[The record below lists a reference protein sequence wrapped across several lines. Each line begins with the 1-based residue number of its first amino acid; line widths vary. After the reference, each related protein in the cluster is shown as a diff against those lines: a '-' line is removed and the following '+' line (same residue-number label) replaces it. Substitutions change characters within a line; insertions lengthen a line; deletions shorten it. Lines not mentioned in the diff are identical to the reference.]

1 MSSRRVIV
9 NSTSS
14 GSLNDRFTQMKKVG
28 LSPQRKTSRGGS
40 TTVTINNGST
50 GGRSSFGSRG
60 GRGGQVSTRGRG
72 GFTSSSRGGSS
83 AGGRGGFR
91 GGRGGRGGF
100 RGGRGGRGGFRG
112 GKREK
117 TPSKEELDQE
127 LDEISNS
134 NAMKE

>member
-9 NSTSS
+9 NSSSS

-40 TTVTINNGST
+40 TTVTINNGSAPR
-50 GGRSSFGSRG
+50 GGSFAPRG
-60 GRGGQVSTRGRG
+60 GRGGQVSTRGGRG
-72 GFTSSSRGGSS
+72 GFTSSRGGSS
-83 AGGRGGFR
+83 GGRGGR
-91 GGRGGRGGF
+91 GGYRPSRGGRGGF
-100 RGGRGGRGGFRG
+100 RGGRGGNRG

-134 NAMKE
+134 NSMKE